1 MSAELTG
8 ALRGEQG
15 ENLLYSIKREN
26 GMVLS
31 GNFHNYAETKV
42 RRQNGVSE
50 RGRGLAPVRGGNDF
64 LGKIAEAS
72 EKASEKG
79 TGNTTGTAGDAENTV
94 QEEFSKNRGS
104 TSELINEVT
113 KDGRKYSREDLL
125 QIIGEHREEILK
137 KLKNG
142 DTGVKIPIGSLCLTE
157 EEWEKLLDS
166 FDEAQDKIKEE
177 VRAKSGEELP
187 EKRPDTTVN
196 GDKVLAAEDTGHD
209 VKPLEEV
216 ISEISMEPVLK
227 DETKCGVQGETSDK
241 TGSVEAWQ
249 VEREKQLQSAGV
261 KKAESFG
268 DVFPDMQ
275 VITKVGDCKVSP
287 GIWCRT
293 DFPFWEYFKK
303 GTSADALN
311 NWQPSG
317 PQPSMLDPKIQR
329 NLSGI
334 GAGKISIL
342 IPEKLQAKM
351 DADPVYAQEIYRK
364 VAKWKEDYDAWD
376 NATAASLGMN
386 VAEHQLSKSYCVQ
399 LDEDGDVG
407 NFTVVSMGG
416 EITQSGKDV
425 EDNWLKRRNAAI
437 LFHKQHLARMGYTG
451 LTGTAGIV
459 TQEGEGS
466 PLALLRAALTVG
478 ILLEDPDRD
487 KDKERERTKL

>member
-15 ENLLYSIKREN
+15 QNLFHSIKREN

-42 RRQNGVSE
+42 RRQNGVFGVSE
-50 RGRGLAPVRGGNDF
+50 RGRGFAPVRGGNDF

-79 TGNTTGTAGDAENTV
+79 AGNTAGTVGDMGNTV

-104 TSELINEVT
+104 TSELIDEVT
-113 KDGRKYSREDLL
+113 KDGRKYSKEELL

-177 VRAKSGEELP
+177 VRAKSG
-187 EKRPDTTVN
+187 
-196 GDKVLAAEDTGHD
+196 
-209 VKPLEEV
+209 
-216 ISEISMEPVLK
+216 
-227 DETKCGVQGETSDK
+227 VQGETSDK

-249 VEREKQLQSAGV
+249 AESKKQLQSAGV
-261 KKAESFG
+261 KRAEGFG

-275 VITKVGDCKVSP
+275 VLTKVGDCKVSP

-351 DADPVYAQEIYRK
+351 DADPAYAQEIYRK

-399 LDEDGDVG
+399 LDEDGNVG

-466 PLALLRAALTVG
+466 PLTLLRAALAVG
-478 ILLEDPDRD
+478 TLLEDPDRD
-487 KDKERERTKL
+487 KDKEGERTKL